1 MSAAPPSRVDEAVAM
16 FEAGYSCAQALLAT
30 YGPLHGLD
38 RDAALR
44 LASPLGGGLSRTDGP
59 CGAATGAVLVLGLVC
74 GHRGPDDT
82 VGQERVRR
90 LTQEFL
96 RRYADD
102 RGSTL
107 CTDIL
112 GHNLARPGVAEQVKA
127 RGLSK
132 EPCPRAVRAAAGIL
146 ETLLQGELP

>member
-1 MSAAPPSRVDEAVAM
+1 MTPRVDEAVAM

-30 YGPLHGLD
+30 YGPPHGLD
-38 RDAALR
+38 RDLALR
-44 LASPLGGGLSRTDGP
+44 LASPLGGGLSRTDGA
-59 CGAATGAVLVLGLVC
+59 CGAGTGAVLVLGLIL
-74 GHRGPDDT
+74 GHRGPDDAE
-82 VGQERVRR
+82 GQERIRR

-96 RRYADD
+96 RRYAAD

-112 GHNLARPGVAEQVKA
+112 GHNLALPGVAEQVKA
-127 RGLSK
+127 QGLSK
-132 EPCPRAVRAAAGIL
+132 EPCPRAVRAAAAIL